1 MVVRSRLRDVD
12 DLVRRLGSRQ
22 TRTVNAARARLVIIG
37 ARAVD
42 ALVDAVESDHPR
54 RRANAMTLLALIQDK
69 KGREALAALLFDKD
83 PRTREA
89 AALSL
94 SRFSCED
101 AAMALERLLRRERDD
116 DVRVAAVRGLVEVY
130 GSGQDAALAPVL
142 AVLFDPQASPRSRI
156 ASLSVVALL
165 RPGVRRSVL
174 RRLRQDPSPE
184 LARVAEE
191 AEDREEPGTRS
202 RPDPVEPLL
211 EALSSEDWDVWND
224 AVRRLAARGPSA
236 VVPLVEAMRRRA
248 HDPEY
253 CARAG
258 IALKALGP
266 RRVRML
272 AEALDQVDEPLPLQV
287 LVEVVGSVGEKALLY
302 RLKDLIDRLRV
313 RSGSAEVNGF
323 DPLRRVRA
331 RAHLELARIGSRCAI
346 ADLRDMLSAPD
357 LRVEVETVAAAE
369 MVGKKDEIPD
379 LLRAWKRE
387 DRAGRR
393 RITEAV
399 RTILR
404 RERIRRN
411 SRALR
416 GIVAGHERTMDS
428 ILGARTPRAPSRRR
442 IRRKK

>member
-1 MVVRSRLRDVD
+1 M
-12 DLVRRLGSRQ
+12 
-22 TRTVNAARARLVIIG
+22 IIG

-54 RRANAMTLLALIQDK
+54 RRTNAMTLLALIQDR

-83 PRTREA
+83 PKTREA

-101 AAMALERLLRRERDD
+101 AAVGLERLLRRERDEN
-116 DVRVAAVRGLVEVY
+116 VRVAAVRGLVEVY
-130 GSGQDAALAPVL
+130 ASGQDAALAPIL
-142 AVLFDPQASPRSRI
+142 AVLFDSQAQPRLRI
-156 ASLSVVALL
+156 AAMSIVPLL
-165 RPGVRRSVL
+165 RSAVRRSVL
-174 RRLRQDPSPE
+174 RKLRQDPSPD
-184 LARVAEE
+184 LARVAVE
-191 AEDREEPGTRS
+191 AEDREDPGNRS

-211 EALSSEDWDVWND
+211 EALCSEDWDVWND

-266 RRVRML
+266 RRVRAL

-287 LVEVVGSVGEKALLY
+287 LVDVVGSVGEKSLLY
-302 RLKDLIDRLRV
+302 RLKDLIDRLREQ
-313 RSGSAEVNGF
+313 SEKSEVNGF

-346 ADLRDMLSAPD
+346 ADLREMLSSPE
-357 LRVEVETVAAAE
+357 LRVEVETIAAAE

-379 LLRAWKRE
+379 LLRAWQRE
-387 DRAGRR
+387 DRSARR
-393 RITEAV
+393 RISSAV
-399 RTILR
+399 HTILR

-411 SRALR
+411 STALR
-416 GIVAGHERTMDS
+416 GLVAGHERTMES
-428 ILGARTPRAPSRRR
+428 ILDARAPRASSRSRP
-442 IRRKK
+442 RRKK